1 MTRWVRTIITVVASD
16 REIVLKTRVLRGGQ
30 TPFEDADW
38 SSYTMEERINAVWEL
53 TRACLAWQ
61 VEDPSALRLDKSV
74 TRVIRA
80 RR

>member
-1 MTRWVRTIITVVASD
+1 MTVVASD
-16 REIVLKTRVLRGGQ
+16 RKIVLKTRVFRDGASPSG
-30 TPFEDADW
+30 EADW
-38 SSYTMEERINAVWEL
+38 SSYTPGERMNAVWDL

>member
-1 MTRWVRTIITVVASD
+1 MI
-16 REIVLKTRVLRGGQ
+16 
-30 TPFEDADW
+30 
-38 SSYTMEERINAVWEL
+38 AVWEL